1 MEGILIW
8 IFIIIGWAVIRG
20 AFSSGGAFSSE
31 DDDYS
36 SSEAANKFKIK
47 VKKGLPPKATG
58 LKVECYNVEMAGM
71 ISHPTDE
78 EVKIVLTIQ
87 DVTDNEEEDQAGAPI
102 ISAHQAFS
110 EVGSRVLG
118 VERIY
123 KSGPRSY
130 YPDWT
135 FFIPIPVDFIVPPH
149 KGKRRLK
156 FLLCV
161 GDSDLELDRGAISDT
176 SKVRHFSTAVV
187 NFTFKEPG
195 YMDELVNKDKVEDLT
210 IKLGM
215 CMAASDGT
223 LDQKELNIIK
233 MWAKNVTKLLED
245 EKAKERNKYFSKF
258 LKNSAIAAK
267 SQKISLSKLVKDFND
282 VASKS
287 QKYTAIQLL
296 LDISGADGTLS
307 KEEDVFINKIA
318 KTTGINLSTFKEMK
332 NKVLANVD
340 NLDLSEKPSEET
352 FGITDDMDNAEKVK
366 ILRKQFTKWNGQTN
380 NRDIKKRKR
389 AKEMVKIIANLRKQY
404 SS

>member
-8 IFIIIGWAVIRG
+8 IFLIIGWAVIRG
-20 AFSSGGAFSSE
+20 AFSSGGAFSSD

-36 SSEAANKFKIK
+36 SSEAANKFTVK

-58 LKVECYNVEMAGM
+58 IKVECYNVEMVGM
-71 ISHPTDE
+71 INHPTDE
-78 EVKIVLTIQ
+78 EVKIALTVQ
-87 DVTDNEEEDQAGAPI
+87 DVTDNEDESQAGAPVV
-102 ISAHQAFS
+102 SAHQAFS
-110 EVGSRVLG
+110 EAGSRVLG
-118 VERIY
+118 FERIY

-161 GDSDLELDRGAISDT
+161 GDTDLELDRGAISDT
-176 SKVRHFSTAVV
+176 SKVKHFSTDVV

-215 CMAASDGT
+215 CMAASDGS

-307 KEEDVFINKIA
+307 KEEDIFINKIA

-332 NKVLANVD
+332 NRVLANVD

-352 FGITDDMDNAEKVK
+352 FGITDDMDNDEKLK
-366 ILRKQFTKWNGQTN
+366 ILRKQYTKWNGQTN
-380 NRDIKKRKR
+380 NRDIKKKKR

-404 SS
+404 SN